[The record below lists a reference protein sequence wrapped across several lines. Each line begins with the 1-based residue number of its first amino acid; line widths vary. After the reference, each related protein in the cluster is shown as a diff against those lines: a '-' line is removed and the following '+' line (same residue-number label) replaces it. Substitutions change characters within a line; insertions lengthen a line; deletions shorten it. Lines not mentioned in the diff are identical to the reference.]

1 VAATGFALRFL
12 EQPIWEAAKLDQD
25 MANAQLRNSGE
36 ARAGRPSKRTKE
48 TLARLYAAI
57 ADGMPINGA
66 CVVAGIGVQTLSD
79 WRKRDPGI
87 EDRLNEAYERAR
99 LKALS
104 EIKLAGEKDW
114 RAHKAWL
121 ELTRPGDYRASA
133 KIDVTANAK
142 VVSGNVLTVE
152 DQRAR

>member
-1 VAATGFALRFL
+1 
-12 EQPIWEAAKLDQD
+12 
-25 MANAQLRNSGE
+25 
-36 ARAGRPSKRTKE
+36 
-48 TLARLYAAI
+48 
-57 ADGMPINGA
+57 MPINGA

-87 EDRLNEAYERAR
+87 EDGLNEAYECAR
-99 LKALS
+99 QKALS

-121 ELTRPGDYRASA
+121 ELTRPGDYRAGA

-142 VVSGNVLTVE
+142 VVSGIVLTVE
-152 DQRAR
+152 DQRARYRSACDSYAKSKPRQLQPMIRDRTMTCLPVVKPRMITPELLVISVTLMQWAEPRK